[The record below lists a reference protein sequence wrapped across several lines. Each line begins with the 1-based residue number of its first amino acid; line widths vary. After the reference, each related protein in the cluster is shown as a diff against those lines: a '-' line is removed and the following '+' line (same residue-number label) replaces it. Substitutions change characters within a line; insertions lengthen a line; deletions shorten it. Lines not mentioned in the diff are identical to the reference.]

1 MIHPVLTLGPPR
13 LRRFISMVDPLLEVC
28 EVTWLADR
36 GVPLVIYGV
45 ELVCGCLV
53 GILEACAAWV

>member
-1 MIHPVLTLGPPR
+1 
-13 LRRFISMVDPLLEVC
+13 MVDPLLEVC
-28 EVTWLADR
+28 EVTWLAGR
-36 GVPLVIYGV
+36 VVPLVIYGV